1 MHEFRG
7 TGGPLNQ
14 NNLCINCGQELIRKN
29 NTSVC
34 LRCNSHLLTESE
46 IFIETDDREEY
57 ILIECPG
64 ATIYR
69 EGTNEVEAGAR
80 FIDDNDPSRGY
91 EIIDHPVYSPN
102 HEKKR
107 RIKSE
112 AYGNIRR
119 CRGCQDLT
127 IRMRRQEGPDFIVPS
142 VKHPKRTKL
151 KPVKYR
157 TYA

>member
-1 MHEFRG
+1 M
-7 TGGPLNQ
+7 
-14 NNLCINCGQELIRKN
+14 
-29 NTSVC
+29 
-34 LRCNSHLLTESE
+34 
-46 IFIETDDREEY
+46 DDREEY

-69 EGTNEVEAGAR
+69 EGTNEIEAGAK
-80 FIDDNDPSRGY
+80 FIDDDDPSRGY
-91 EIIDHPVYSPN
+91 EIIDHPVYSPT

-107 RIKSE
+107 RIKTE
-112 AYGNIRR
+112 AYGSIRR

-127 IRMRRQEGPDFIVPS
+127 IRMRRQEGPDFFVPS
-142 VKHPKRTKL
+142 AKHPRRNKL